1 MGNILSVY
9 FTNESARVCELKK
22 SGQNVTVL
30 KAFEMELPS
39 GVVDDG
45 IILDVESVATALY
58 AAFKNHK
65 VKRNKLAFV
74 IASRRIANK
83 EILIPYLKN
92 EKKIEEIVT
101 ANAEDYFPMNN
112 MEDYILKHTVLD
124 TVENEEGKLL
134 SVLVMAFHKEMVD
147 AYYQLASMMRMQVET
162 IDYYGNSVYQLLK
175 KQLTQG
181 TMLTLQMDKDMTYV
195 SIMKDKAQ
203 LFKRP
208 VPYGSDTMIKNLA
221 EYKGMLEEEAEAVLM
236 DARKR
241 DILLE
246 PDEFEDLVRVL
257 SSSISRVVEF
267 HTSRNPQTV
276 IEGVKLIGTGVKFEG
291 FAQALSAELGIDVSV
306 IENLYGVKLHKPK
319 KTGLDYR
326 TILEYIPNLGVLFA
340 PLDLK
345 VEEEKKKTSYAFY
358 IVLIVLAVLSVCGMI
373 AFLIWQ
379 MGILRNEKQMLEK
392 KAEGMVGAEATY
404 NSYLQSQEE
413 YRIVKE
419 YYEGTK
425 NPTELLYQ
433 MILDLEVVMPESVG
447 ITDFAVKDGAVEMT
461 GVADGKDAVAKFVI
475 ELKKLSYVR
484 DVRVEDIMDTS
495 NELGGKTSTFNIK
508 WQLAFPVEEAE
519 EDTNRTEEGAGS

>member
-30 KAFEMELPS
+30 KAFEVELPS

-291 FAQALSAELGIDVSV
+291 FAQAIGAELDAEVSV
-306 IENLYGVKLHKPK
+306 IENLNVVKLHKPK
-319 KTGLDYR
+319 KT
-326 TILEYIPNLGVLFA
+326 
-340 PLDLK
+340 
-345 VEEEKKKTSYAFY
+345 
-358 IVLIVLAVLSVCGMI
+358 
-373 AFLIWQ
+373 
-379 MGILRNEKQMLEK
+379 
-392 KAEGMVGAEATY
+392 
-404 NSYLQSQEE
+404 
-413 YRIVKE
+413 
-419 YYEGTK
+419 
-425 NPTELLYQ
+425 
-433 MILDLEVVMPESVG
+433 
-447 ITDFAVKDGAVEMT
+447 
-461 GVADGKDAVAKFVI
+461 
-475 ELKKLSYVR
+475 
-484 DVRVEDIMDTS
+484 
-495 NELGGKTSTFNIK
+495 
-508 WQLAFPVEEAE
+508 
-519 EDTNRTEEGAGS
+519 